1 MKLRVLSWFILFVL
15 LPGMEG
21 VFGQQA
27 EVFPLWPQGP
37 KENNGL
43 AGKTIIGEQGR
54 VINNAT
60 AELLVFLPK
69 EEKRTSMAVVIC
81 PGGGYGHL
89 SIKHEGE
96 EMARWLNELGI
107 TAVVLKYRMPNGR
120 HRIPLADV
128 QRAMRWIRARA
139 EDWNIDP
146 QKIGIA
152 GFSAGGHL
160 ASTLA
165 THFDSGNPK
174 AQDRLARLSCRPDFV
189 VLFYPVISM
198 KSGLTHIGSR
208 KALLGTQPTQEV
220 IEKYSNELHVS
231 AKTPPVFLVHCDD
244 DATVSPLNSVVFYQ
258 ALKKHRIPAVM
269 YIFPTGGHGWG
280 MRDSF
285 AYYPEWTRLLEKWLD
300 EML

>member
-1 MKLRVLSWFILFVL
+1 MKLRVLSWILLLVL
-15 LPGMEG
+15 L
-21 VFGQQA
+21 FGTEVILGQRA

-43 AGKTIIGEQGR
+43 AGKTTIGEQGR

-69 EEKRTSMAVVIC
+69 EEKRTSMVVVIC

-96 EMARWLNELGI
+96 EMAHWLNELGI

-174 AQDRLARLSCRPDFV
+174 AQDRLTRLSCRPDFV

-198 KSGLTHIGSR
+198 KSGLTHTGSR
-208 KALLGTQPTQEV
+208 KALLGTQPTQEL
-220 IEKYSNELHVS
+220 IEKYSNELYVS
-231 AKTPPVFLVHCDD
+231 AKTPPVFMVHCDD
-244 DATVSPLNSVVFYQ
+244 DAAVSPLNSVAFYQ
-258 ALKKHRIPAVM
+258 ALKKHHVPAVL
-269 YIFPTGGHGWG
+269 YILPTGGHGWG
-280 MRDSF
+280 MRGSF